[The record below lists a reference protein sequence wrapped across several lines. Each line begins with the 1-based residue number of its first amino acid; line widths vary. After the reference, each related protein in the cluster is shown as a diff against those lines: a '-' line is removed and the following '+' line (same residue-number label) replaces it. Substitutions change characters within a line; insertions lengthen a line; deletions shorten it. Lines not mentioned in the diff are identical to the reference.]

1 MKKLLLFIGLINTL
15 IFSNLLANDNKGSIQ
30 VFVSKTNGLSSIGKT
45 EELFTGSKSELDT
58 YFPKILENE
67 RNLIQNKI
75 DLQNGITNS
84 RIESKNEIM
93 STENAVIAG
102 GAGAI
107 ATVGAVS
114 AAAVGSGKSISDGMK
129 GGGLIG
135 LAVIGATVGGVALY
149 NGTQGMRNDYMYTSL
164 YRNTVNEQTGL
175 LYVTVISNS
184 ELKREEIRAE
194 VEKVIKK

>member
-1 MKKLLLFIGLINTL
+1 MFFNSTL

-93 STENAVIAG
+93 STENAVKAG
-102 GAGAI
+102 AVGAI
-107 ATVGAVS
+107 ATAGAVS
-114 AAAVGSGKSISDGMK
+114 AAAVNSGKSISDGMK

-135 LAVIGATVGGVALY
+135 LATIGATVGAVAIY
-149 NGTQGMRNDYMYTSL
+149 NGTQGMRNDFMYISL
-164 YRNTVNEQTGL
+164 YRNTVGNETGL
-175 LYVTVISNS
+175 LYITVISNS

>member
-1 MKKLLLFIGLINTL
+1 MKKIINILIIKLLIVANLF
-15 IFSNLLANDNKGSIQ
+15 ANDNSGSIQ
-30 VFVSKTNGLSSIGKT
+30 VFVSKTNGLTKIGKI
-45 EELFTGSKSELDT
+45 EELFTGSQSELAEVSAQILDNEK
-58 YFPKILENE
+58 KILTGE
-67 RNLIQNKI
+67 IK
-75 DLQNGITNS
+75 NS
-84 RIESKNEIM
+84 TIESKNEIM
-93 STENAVIAG
+93 STENAVK
-102 GAGAI
+102 AGAVGSI

-149 NGTQGMRNDYMYTSL
+149 NSTQGMRNDYMYISL
-164 YRNTVNEQTGL
+164 YRNTVNEQTGF